1 MRWSKT
7 FIPTLR
13 DDPADAEA
21 PSHVLML
28 RAGLIR
34 QLAAGIYS
42 HLPLGK
48 RVLHKVEAIVREEMD
63 AIGALEFFLPALTPA
78 EPWKESGRWDE
89 IGELFRLQDRR
100 GSDMCLGFTHEEIFT
115 SLARGDVR
123 SYRDLPQIW
132 YQIQIKFRDEPRPK
146 SGVLRGRQFIMK
158 DAYSFDLDTAGLD
171 RSFDRVAQAYHR
183 IFERCGI
190 DTLAV
195 EASSGV
201 MGGSESVEFM
211 SFSDAGEN
219 WVVRCGGCGYAA
231 DLEKAESLPSRVEDP
246 DDTRAPEKFPT
257 PGIRTIDQLAAF
269 EGGAPGERQVKTL
282 VYVVAGEP
290 ALFLLRGDHELC
302 DEKLVEVTGS
312 TDVRPAH
319 PDEIRAALGAS
330 AGSVGAVGVTHLP
343 IWIDTALRGR
353 RGMTTG
359 ANADDF
365 HLRHVDVERDVRDPR
380 WVDLRSAVAGDA
392 CTRCG
397 KPLEFQK
404 SIEVGHIFKLGTR
417 YTEKM
422 GARVLTAEGVEV
434 PIVMGSY
441 GIGIDRTVAAV
452 IEAHH
457 DANGISWPLSI
468 APYQVEIVPVGA
480 SDEAQARA
488 AEELYA
494 ELGALGLEVLL
505 DDRDER
511 AGVKFKDADLIGI
524 PFRIVIG
531 PRGLAEGKV
540 ELVCRATGSRDD
552 VPIGNVAA
560 ELEDRMQ
567 A

>member
-34 QLAAGIYS
+34 QLGAGIYS
-42 HLPLGK
+42 YLPLGR
-48 RVLHKVEAIVREEMD
+48 RVLRKVEAILREEME
-63 AIGALEFFLPALTPA
+63 AIGAAEFSLPALHPA

-89 IGELFRLQDRR
+89 VREMFRLQDRR
-100 GSDMCLGFTHEEIFT
+100 GAEMCLGFTHEEIFT
-115 SLARGDVR
+115 SIARGELR

-132 YQIQIKFRDEPRPK
+132 YQIQLKFRDEPRPK

-158 DAYSFDLDTAGLD
+158 DSYSFDVDVEGLD
-171 RSFDRVAQAYHR
+171 RSYDLHVQAYHR
-183 IFERCGI
+183 IFARCGI
-190 DTLAV
+190 EALTV

-211 SFSDAGEN
+211 AFSDAGED
-219 WVVRCGGCGYAA
+219 WVVRCPGCGYAA
-231 DLEKAESLPSRVEDP
+231 NLEKATSVPSSVADP
-246 DDTRAPEKFPT
+246 DDTASPEEFPT
-257 PGIRTIDQLAAF
+257 PGVRSIDDLAAF
-269 EGGAPGERQVKTL
+269 EGGASAERQVKTL

-290 ALFLLRGDHELC
+290 ALFLLRGDHELN
-302 DEKLVEVTGS
+302 DVKLVDVTGT
-312 TDVRPAH
+312 TDVRPAQ
-319 PDEIRAALGAS
+319 PEEIRTALGAS
-330 AGSVGAVGVTHLP
+330 AGSLGAVGVRELP
-343 IWIDTALRGR
+343 VWVDTALRGR

-359 ANADDF
+359 ANRNDF
-365 HLRHVDVERDVRDPR
+365 HLRHVDVERDVPDAR
-380 WVDLRSAVAGDA
+380 WVELRSTIAGDA
-392 CTRCG
+392 CQSCG
-397 KPLEFQK
+397 KALEVLK
-404 SIEVGHIFKLGTR
+404 SIEVGHVFKLGTR
-417 YTEKM
+417 YSEKM
-422 GARVLTAEGVEV
+422 GARVLTADGSEV
-434 PIVMGSY
+434 AIVMGSY
-441 GIGIDRTVAAV
+441 GIGLDRIVATA
-452 IEAHH
+452 IESHH

-468 APYQVEIVPVGA
+468 APYQVVIVPVKA
-480 SDEAQARA
+480 SDEAQARVA
-488 AEELYA
+488 DQLYG
-494 ELGALGLEVLL
+494 ELGARGVEVLL

-540 ELVCRATGSRDD
+540 ELVCRATGVRED
-552 VPIGNVAA
+552 VAIDAVIS
-560 ELEDRMQ
+560 ELEARLQ